1 MYILSSLTNR
11 YIGSFL
17 ITLFQTQE
25 DLKGLRNILAE
36 DRKTKKYQNIATV
49 IFKNDANVDEEELVK
64 ALDKKYDALLDKL
77 ALDALKKQ
85 LGKYI
90 SKNIPTIWYYSKS
103 ASFWCI
109 IHFEQSL
116 QILFVNVIVEI

>member
-90 SKNIPTIWYYSKS
+90 SKNIPTI
-103 ASFWCI
+103 
-109 IHFEQSL
+109 
-116 QILFVNVIVEI
+116 